1 MPPSKIG
8 RCAVF
13 GELAAGGMATV
24 YVGRLAGAA
33 GFARRVAIKSL
44 HAQYAKDPDFLAMF
58 LDEARL
64 SGRIQ
69 HPNVVRVLDVIS
81 SENELHLVMEYI
93 EGESLSKLVR
103 LLRGRGER
111 VPVPIAVAIMVG
123 LLDGLH
129 AAHEAR
135 SEDGQALEI
144 VHRDVSPQNV
154 LVGVDGMPRI
164 LDFGIAK
171 AVGRMQT
178 TRGDQLKGKLA
189 YMAPEHLGR
198 EALDRRADVYAAG
211 ILLWELLTA
220 ERLFQAE
227 DEISTFRRALEAKVA
242 PPSHLVPELPESLDR
257 AVLHALAKRPVDRH
271 QTAREFSCELEA
283 TGLSASVRD
292 LATWVQ
298 QTAEQSLAERASRI
312 ADYESALG
320 VSTAL
325 SALNDVDGSPSALMP
340 RVLSD
345 RLRAEHA
352 DTAVLEAVSEAK
364 PAVTGRRSTRP
375 WLALSLLGAGALG
388 LGFWFRAERAGVVVE
403 PDLPVPVPVV
413 AAGPS
418 PGPADAAVGAER
430 EPAHAAQSAAPATLA
445 AGAATPASKSAPPSA
460 ARRAP
465 SAAKA
470 RATRAGCETPFTV
483 DARGIRVPKLEC
495 L

>member
-69 HPNVVRVLDVIS
+69 HPNVVRVLDVIAS
-81 SENELHLVMEYI
+81 DNELHLVMEYI

-103 LLRGRGER
+103 ICRARGER
-111 VPVPIAVAIMVG
+111 VPVEICVAIMIGV
-123 LLDGLH
+123 LDGLH

-135 SEDGQALEI
+135 SEDGQPLEI

-154 LVGVDGMPRI
+154 LVGTDGMPRI

-242 PPSHLVPELPESLDR
+242 APSSVAATSPEILDGV
-257 AVLHALAKRPVDRH
+257 VLRALAKKPSERY
-271 QTAREFSCELEA
+271 QTAREFSCALEA
-283 TGLSASVRD
+283 TGLAASVRD
-292 LATWVQ
+292 LADWVQ
-298 QTAEQSLAERASRI
+298 NIAQQSLLERAARI
-312 ADYESALG
+312 AEYEAALG
-320 VSTAL
+320 TGPGL
-325 SALNDVDGSPSALMP
+325 SALNDAEGSPSAVMP
-340 RVLSD
+340 RALAE

-352 DTAVLEAVSEAK
+352 DTAVLEPVAETKSLI
-364 PAVTGRRSTRP
+364 TRRRAAWP
-375 WLALSLLGAGALG
+375 WLALSLGAASVLLTGWWLA
-388 LGFWFRAERAGVVVE
+388 AER
-403 PDLPVPVPVV
+403 P
-413 AAGPS
+413 
-418 PGPADAAVGAER
+418 
-430 EPAHAAQSAAPATLA
+430 SAAAE
-445 AGAATPASKSAPPSA
+445 APPSLPLGAA
-460 ARRAP
+460 ARAPEPDSGVEVSPAPAPVIEASAP
-465 SAAKA
+465 SSAPAPAATTRASVKKAAK
-470 RATRAGCETPFTV
+470 RPSRSPKLSGCETPFTV
-483 DARGIRVPKLEC
+483 DARGVRVPKLEC